1 MALAAVGAVVVVQP
15 RWVFDVMVRIVPE
28 VVWRVDTAEPLV
40 ALTLDDGPAPGHT
53 SVVLDLLARHEAHA
67 TFFMIG
73 ERAEAHPDLVEAVR
87 KRGHEVG
94 NHAYT
99 GRRTIGLSEE
109 EFLATLLR
117 TEQVL
122 DLQGPIK
129 LYRPPS
135 GLISPSQ
142 LALVQKNGYRCVLG
156 SAYPYDPARPPAGY
170 IRWLVEK
177 NMAPGAIVIL
187 HDGIPDPSQTLA
199 ALEGI
204 LAAGQEKGLRFVTV
218 SELLAAGASAPRS
231 RQDPAPANLRVAVA
245 ERW

>member
-1 MALAAVGAVVVVQP
+1 VAALAIAGAVALVQP
-15 RWVFDVMVRIVPE
+15 GGLFDVMERVVPG
-28 VVWRVDTAEPLV
+28 VLWRVETAEPLV
-40 ALTLDDGPAPGHT
+40 ALTLDDGPVPGPT

-87 KRGHEVG
+87 RRGHEVG

-99 GRRTIGLSEE
+99 GRRTVGLSEE
-109 EFLATLLR
+109 EFLADLQR

-122 DLQGPIK
+122 DLRGPVK

-142 LALVQKNGYRCVLG
+142 LALVQKHGYRCVLG
-156 SAYPYDPARPPAGY
+156 SAYPYDPAGPPVGY

-177 NMAPGAIVIL
+177 NMAPGVIVVL
-187 HDGIPDPSQTLA
+187 HDGIPDPSKTIA

-218 SELLAAGASAPRS
+218 SELLAAETPSPQPR
-231 RQDPAPANLRVAVA
+231 
-245 ERW
+245 